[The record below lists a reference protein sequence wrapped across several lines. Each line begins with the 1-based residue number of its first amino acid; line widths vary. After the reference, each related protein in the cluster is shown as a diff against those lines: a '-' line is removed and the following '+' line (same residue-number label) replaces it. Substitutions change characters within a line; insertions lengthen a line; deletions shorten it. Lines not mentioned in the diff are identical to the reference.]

1 MMVSIID
8 QASSVTLQQWK
19 DVAEIARNFGFL
31 LAIIGGALGLWL
43 AWRRTEAAKTSAQ
56 AALNT
61 SRAALQQAEA
71 GLKQIENM
79 HRSLENTSE
88 NNALVQKSHSIDRFS
103 KAIEQMGDENL
114 TVRLGG
120 IYTLSMISENFDGFY
135 RSATD
140 IFRAYI
146 YENTDIPKVEISE
159 EDYKKYKDDIQ
170 KIQLEEWM
178 LHKNPARMDIQ
189 AVLKAYIES
198 REKKRVG
205 PLYIKSRDLSGLEL
219 IGLDL
224 SGASL
229 NMCHLKGVS
238 ALGANFS
245 DAILFGV
252 NFTGSNIQKAKF
264 DRSYLNFSNFTGAN
278 LSDSVFSG
286 ASLECVTFTNTR
298 LEGADLSGAIGLTQ
312 AQLEL
317 AFIDETTK
325 LPKELGSGPIKE
337 VPN

>member
-1 MMVSIID
+1 MASIIA

-19 DVAEIARNFGFL
+19 DVAEIARNLGLL

-61 SRAALQQAEA
+61 SCAALQQAEA

-79 HRSLENTSE
+79 HRSLENTAE
-88 NNALVQKSHSIDRFS
+88 NNVLVQKSHSIDRFS
-103 KAIEQMGDENL
+103 KAIEQMGNENL

-120 IYTLSMISENFDGFY
+120 IYTLSMISENLNEFY
-135 RSATD
+135 RPTTD

-146 YENTDIPKVEISE
+146 YDNTDLPKVEISE
-159 EDYKKYKDDIQ
+159 EDYKKYKDAVQ

-178 LHKNPARMDIQ
+178 SHKSPARMDVQ
-189 AVLKAYIES
+189 AVFKAYIQS
-198 REKKRVG
+198 RINRRVG
-205 PLYIKSRDLSGLEL
+205 PLYINSRDLSGLEL
-219 IGLDL
+219 IGQDL

-229 NMCHLKGVS
+229 NMCHLKGAS
-238 ALGANFS
+238 AFGANFS
-245 DAILFGV
+245 DTLLVGV
-252 NFTGSNIQKAKF
+252 DFTGANIQKAKF
-264 DRSYLNFSNFTGAN
+264 DRSDLRFSNFTGAN

-286 ASLECVTFTNTR
+286 ANLENATFTSAR
-298 LEGADLSGAIGLTQ
+298 LEGADLSGAIGLSQT
-312 AQLEL
+312 QLER

-325 LPKELGSGPIKE
+325 LPKELGSGPNE
-337 VPN
+337 GFPN

>member
-1 MMVSIID
+1 
-8 QASSVTLQQWK
+8 
-19 DVAEIARNFGFL
+19 
-31 LAIIGGALGLWL
+31 
-43 AWRRTEAAKTSAQ
+43 
-56 AALNT
+56 
-61 SRAALQQAEA
+61 
-71 GLKQIENM
+71 
-79 HRSLENTSE
+79 
-88 NNALVQKSHSIDRFS
+88 
-103 KAIEQMGDENL
+103 MGDENL

-120 IYTLSMISENFDGFY
+120 IYTLSMISKNFDGFY
-135 RSATD
+135 GPATD

-146 YENTDIPKVEISE
+146 HDNTDIPKVEISE
-159 EDYKKYKDDIQ
+159 EDYNKYKDAI
-170 KIQLEEWM
+170 KNKQLEEPEEWM

-189 AVLKAYIES
+189 AVLKAYIVS
-198 REKKRVG
+198 REKKWVG
-205 PLYIKSRDLSGLEL
+205 PLYINSRDLSGLDL
-219 IGLDL
+219 IGLNL

-229 NMCHLKGVS
+229 FMCHLKGVS

-245 DAILFGV
+245 DANLFGV
-252 NFTGSNIQKAKF
+252 NFTGSNIQKANF

-325 LPKELGSGPIKE
+325 LPKELGSGPIKG
-337 VPN
+337 VPY